1 VKAEALIVNTIN
13 TTQFDSGRS
22 RDRKNDIVN
31 EEEISSSDSDSQSS
45 DDDSIT
51 PADEPNAVR
60 FLPLE

>member
-1 VKAEALIVNTIN
+1 MIVNTIN

-45 DDDSIT
+45 NDDSTT
-51 PADEPNAVR
+51 PADEPNGVR